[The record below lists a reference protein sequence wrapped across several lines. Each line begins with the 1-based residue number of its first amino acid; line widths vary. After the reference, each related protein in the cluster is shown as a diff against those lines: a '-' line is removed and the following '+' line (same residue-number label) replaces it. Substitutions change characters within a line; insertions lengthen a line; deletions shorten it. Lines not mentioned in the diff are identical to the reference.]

1 MELDPFLALEHTP
14 STPPS
19 SYPAAA
25 IASDLGD
32 PVASLLGEENYD
44 GSSVPVAAAAATTVV
59 INRSSE
65 EEEED
70 HSAAVPVSK
79 KHYSAS
85 NNAGSSSNLEPGS
98 QAFSFNNRLFCE
110 LSSWINQLII
120 NHIQNRHDDREMT
133 THKQDLNEQLANLL
147 INKQLP
153 QSIVTS
159 LQSTLRENATL
170 KEKNAK
176 LKSLLGRSAKAQRDA
191 KHELEHMKKQ
201 FEELRGENERLE
213 RRVEQLAN
221 RPTHMDLLADF
232 ETNFDRALLSIGNH
246 NNDQN
251 GRQQSGGEDAAE
263 QSYADDTIVDGYYDE
278 LTPPSSVS
286 RTARNTQLESLQ
298 QSLQNRNGHLER
310 THRSLQS
317 ELQSTKNTLANLN
330 LELRMSKMETEH
342 ALRTL
347 REKEATMAEMQLEI
361 DLVARS
367 AAEANKRAVEGIEAV
382 RSVKIDREYVEG
394 LEAKVAA
401 LQEWALA
408 STESKRLTGERCHGL
423 EERVKEL
430 EEMVALLATGEDGS
444 KLAMDETG
452 GAAALNNEVTSAAHT
467 TTMRTASSSVVF
479 DDSTSAPARE
489 RKLWTKSSSLVVGAG
504 MVGHA
509 FLELGSQQE
518 LDIQPYE
525 TVILRWKF
533 DLTPA
538 ELDIYFSVLKGICG
552 DKKSQRAADSCFR
565 NRHVQGGGGGEV
577 SGAFAVQNAC
587 TLLFSNEMSWVRPR
601 TIKWTVDA
609 VAIEWSD

>member
-98 QAFSFNNRLFCE
+98 
-110 LSSWINQLII
+110 
-120 NHIQNRHDDREMT
+120 
-133 THKQDLNEQLANLL
+133 QDLNEQLANLL

-286 RTARNTQLESLQ
+286 RTVSSHNNYKARGRIRYSPPHGTQRSQ
-298 QSLQNRNGHLER
+298 GSKYATGVPSTISPKSKWTPR
-310 THRSLQS
+310 TDSQITS
-317 ELQSTKNTLANLN
+317 IGTSID
-330 LELRMSKMETEH
+330 
-342 ALRTL
+342 
-347 REKEATMAEMQLEI
+347 EK
-361 DLVARS
+361 
-367 AAEANKRAVEGIEAV
+367 
-382 RSVKIDREYVEG
+382 Y
-394 LEAKVAA
+394 
-401 LQEWALA
+401 
-408 STESKRLTGERCHGL
+408 TGE
-423 EERVKEL
+423 
-430 EEMVALLATGEDGS
+430 S
-444 KLAMDETG
+444 
-452 GAAALNNEVTSAAHT
+452 
-467 TTMRTASSSVVF
+467 
-479 DDSTSAPARE
+479 
-489 RKLWTKSSSLVVGAG
+489 
-504 MVGHA
+504 
-509 FLELGSQQE
+509 
-518 LDIQPYE
+518 
-525 TVILRWKF
+525 
-533 DLTPA
+533 
-538 ELDIYFSVLKGICG
+538 
-552 DKKSQRAADSCFR
+552 
-565 NRHVQGGGGGEV
+565 
-577 SGAFAVQNAC
+577 
-587 TLLFSNEMSWVRPR
+587 
-601 TIKWTVDA
+601 
-609 VAIEWSD
+609 

>member
-1 MELDPFLALEHTP
+1 M
-14 STPPS
+14 
-19 SYPAAA
+19 
-25 IASDLGD
+25 
-32 PVASLLGEENYD
+32 
-44 GSSVPVAAAAATTVV
+44 
-59 INRSSE
+59 
-65 EEEED
+65 
-70 HSAAVPVSK
+70 
-79 KHYSAS
+79 
-85 NNAGSSSNLEPGS
+85 
-98 QAFSFNNRLFCE
+98 
-110 LSSWINQLII
+110 
-120 NHIQNRHDDREMT
+120 
-133 THKQDLNEQLANLL
+133 
-147 INKQLP
+147 
-153 QSIVTS
+153 
-159 LQSTLRENATL
+159 
-170 KEKNAK
+170 
-176 LKSLLGRSAKAQRDA
+176 GRSAKAQRDA
-191 KHELEHMKKQ
+191 KHELEHTKKQ
-201 FEELRGENERLE
+201 CDELRAENERLE

-246 NNDQN
+246 NEQR

-263 QSYADDTIVDGYYDE
+263 QSFAADIVDGYYDE
-278 LTPPSSVS
+278 LPPSSVS
-286 RTARNTQLESLQ
+286 RTGSSHNNYRARGGGADTLLLTELNESKARITQLESLQ

-317 ELQSTKNTLANLN
+317 ELQSTKNSLANLN

-382 RSVKIDREYVEG
+382 RSVKIDKEYVDG

-430 EEMVALLATGEDGS
+430 EEIVALLATGEDGTR
-444 KLAMDETG
+444 LVVDETG
-452 GAAALNNEVTSAAHT
+452 GAAALHTEAISATHSTSK
-467 TTMRTASSSVVF
+467 RTASSSIVL
-479 DDSTSAPARE
+479 DDSTAAPARE
-489 RKLWTKSSSLVVGAG
+489 RTLWTKSSSLVVGAG
-504 MVGHA
+504 MVGHTV
-509 FLELGSQQE
+509 LELGSQQE

-533 DLTPA
+533 DLTPG

-565 NRHVQGGGGGEV
+565 NRHVQGGGGGET

-587 TLLFSNEMSWVRPR
+587 TLLWSNEMSWVRPR

-609 VAIEWSD
+609 VAIEWTD